1 MNHPPLSVII
11 PCYNQGNFLK
21 DALHS
26 LASCNPELFETIIVN
41 DGSTDVN
48 TIEYLHSLKEKGWQV
63 IFQKNSGLGHAR
75 NTGILHAK
83 GAFILPLDADNKV
96 YPDYMLKGLE
106 RLQADE
112 EVAVVYAKARYFGDK
127 SGVLAPG
134 PFNLQRLMLGNYIHA
149 CAIIRKS
156 VIEKIGFY
164 DNMEIMG
171 YEDWDL
177 WLRIAFS
184 GYKFSYIDEV
194 LFEYR
199 VTKSSMMRTLNAD
212 IQRQNEIE
220 QYFMNKYPDKLS
232 FETVQNYFVFKMKK
246 NPFRFFYKL
255 ILQKY
260 FPAYYTRLI
269 NENKIYRGFLYDRI

>member
-11 PCYNQGNFLK
+11 PCYNQGNYLK
-21 DALHS
+21 DALDS
-26 LASCNPELFETIIVN
+26 LMNCNQELFETIIVN
-41 DGSTDVN
+41 DGSTDAN
-48 TIEYLHSLKEKGWQV
+48 TVGYLHSLREKGWHV
-63 IFQKNSGLGHAR
+63 IFQKNCGLGHAR
-75 NTGILHAK
+75 NTGIQHAK
-83 GAFILPLDADNKV
+83 GAFILPLDADNRI
-96 YPDYMLKGLE
+96 YPGYILKGLE
-106 RLQADE
+106 LLQANKE
-112 EVAVVYAKARYFGDK
+112 LAVVYAKANYFGDK
-127 SGVLAPG
+127 VGILAPG
-134 PFNLQRLMLGNYIHA
+134 PFNLQRLMLGNYIDA

-156 VIEKIGFY
+156 VIEEVGFY
-164 DNMEIMG
+164 DNMKIMG

-177 WLRIAFS
+177 WLRIAFR
-184 GYKFSYIDEV
+184 GYKFSYIDDV

-220 QYFMNKYPDKLS
+220 QYFINKYPDKLS

-246 NPFRFFYKL
+246 SPFRFFYKL
-255 ILQKY
+255 ILKKY